1 MNKNE
6 AVDGLNFDL
15 LCYEPQ
21 NSDRLLPK
29 SGNLRDARGFDDGRF
44 ALAISK
50 SRRFVLIGIDAAEA
64 FTVRVMHCHLPVVV
78 LSSLVCIKCL
88 ALG

>member
-1 MNKNE
+1 MNKNK
-6 AVDGLNFDL
+6 AVGDFDL
-15 LCYEPQ
+15 LCYELQ
-21 NSDRLLPK
+21 NSDSPIPK

-44 ALAISK
+44 ALTISK
-50 SRRFVLIGIDAAEA
+50 SRCFVPISIDAAEA

-78 LSSLVCIKCL
+78 LSSLVCIKGL